1 MLGFLKRISRE
12 FNDPYTYKKLYVD
25 FVRPGL
31 EYLYIVRVVASSRG
45 SFGED

>member
-31 EYLYIVRVVASSRG
+31 EYLYIVASSRG